1 MQLRKWNELPK
12 FMRTREVRKYYN
24 IVNKRRASLMVKRL
38 FDIVVASIMLA
49 VLALPMLIIAILI
62 KCDSRGPV
70 FFRQERVTQYGRIFK
85 IYKFRTMVVNANEL
99 GASVTVDNDRRIT
112 RMGKLLRKIRAD
124 EFPQLFNI
132 LAGDMTLVGTRPEV
146 PEYVKQYSKEMYA
159 TLLLPAGLTSR
170 TSIAY
175 KDEDKIKIADEI
187 IKNTYRTLMTR
198 GMKGCYVFC
207 TDKKLSEYLKRRSNR
222 NEGMVY
228 TIDEDEIY
236 ADLRVAEESEEY
248 QYE

>member
-175 KDEDKIKIADEI
+175 KDEDKILGNAAKPDKAYVEEVLPE
-187 IKNTYRTLMTR
+187 K
-198 GMKGCYVFC
+198 MKYNLEALRKFGFA
-207 TDKKLSEYLKRRSNR
+207 
-222 NEGMVY
+222 
-228 TIDEDEIY
+228 EDCKV
-236 ADLRVAEESEEY
+236 L
-248 QYE
+248 

>member
-175 KDEDKIKIADEI
+175 KDEDKILGNAANPDKAYVEEVLPS
-187 IKNTYRTLMTR
+187 K
-198 GMKGCYVFC
+198 MKYNLEALRKFGFAEDCRVLWDTFESVVGSER
-207 TDKKLSEYLKRRSNR
+207 LSVTKSRRR
-222 NEGMVY
+222 
-228 TIDEDEIY
+228 
-236 ADLRVAEESEEY
+236 
-248 QYE
+248 

>member
-12 FMRTREVRKYYN
+12 FMITREVRKYYN

-175 KDEDKIKIADEI
+175 KDEDKILGNAANQDKAYVEEVLPA
-187 IKNTYRTLMTR
+187 K
-198 GMKGCYVFC
+198 MKYNLEALRKFGFAEDCRVLWDTFESVVGSER
-207 TDKKLSEYLKRRSNR
+207 LSVTKSRRR
-222 NEGMVY
+222 
-228 TIDEDEIY
+228 
-236 ADLRVAEESEEY
+236 
-248 QYE
+248 

>member
-1 MQLRKWNELPK
+1 MQLRKWKELPK

-175 KDEDKIKIADEI
+175 KDEDKILGNAANPDKAYVE
-187 IKNTYRTLMTR
+187 KVLPAK
-198 GMKGCYVFC
+198 MKYNLEALRKFGFAEDCRVLWDTFESVVGSER
-207 TDKKLSEYLKRRSNR
+207 LSVTKSRRR
-222 NEGMVY
+222 
-228 TIDEDEIY
+228 
-236 ADLRVAEESEEY
+236 
-248 QYE
+248 

>member
-38 FDIVVASIMLA
+38 FASIMLA

-175 KDEDKIKIADEI
+175 KDEDKILGNAVNPDKAYVEEVLPA
-187 IKNTYRTLMTR
+187 K
-198 GMKGCYVFC
+198 MKYNLEALRKFGFAEDCRVLWDTFESVVGSER
-207 TDKKLSEYLKRRSNR
+207 LSVTKSRRR
-222 NEGMVY
+222 
-228 TIDEDEIY
+228 
-236 ADLRVAEESEEY
+236 
-248 QYE
+248 

>member
-175 KDEDKIKIADEI
+175 KDEDKILGNAANPDKAYVEGVLPA
-187 IKNTYRTLMTR
+187 K
-198 GMKGCYVFC
+198 MKYNLEALRKFGFAEDCRVLWDTFESVVGSER
-207 TDKKLSEYLKRRSNR
+207 LSVTKSRRR
-222 NEGMVY
+222 
-228 TIDEDEIY
+228 
-236 ADLRVAEESEEY
+236 
-248 QYE
+248 

>member
-175 KDEDKIKIADEI
+175 KDEDKILGNATNPHKAYVEEVLPA
-187 IKNTYRTLMTR
+187 K
-198 GMKGCYVFC
+198 MKYNLEALRKFGFAEDCRVLWDTFESVVGSER
-207 TDKKLSEYLKRRSNR
+207 LSVTKSRRR
-222 NEGMVY
+222 
-228 TIDEDEIY
+228 
-236 ADLRVAEESEEY
+236 
-248 QYE
+248 

>member
-1 MQLRKWNELPK
+1 MQLRRWNELPGV
-12 FMRTREVRKYYN
+12 MRTREVRKYYN
-24 IVNKRRASLMVKRL
+24 IIKKRQMSLKIKRL
-38 FDIVVASIMLA
+38 FDIVVASIMLMF
-49 VLALPMLIIAILI
+49 LAIPMLVIAVCI
-62 KCDSRGPV
+62 KLDSRGPV

-175 KDEDKIKIADEI
+175 KDEDKILGNAANPDKAYVEEVLPA
-187 IKNTYRTLMTR
+187 K
-198 GMKGCYVFC
+198 MKYNLEALRKFGFAEDCRVLWDTFESVVGSER
-207 TDKKLSEYLKRRSNR
+207 LSVTKSRRR
-222 NEGMVY
+222 
-228 TIDEDEIY
+228 
-236 ADLRVAEESEEY
+236 
-248 QYE
+248 

>member
-49 VLALPMLIIAILI
+49 VLALPMLIII

-175 KDEDKIKIADEI
+175 KDEDKILGNAANPDKAYVEEVLPA
-187 IKNTYRTLMTR
+187 K
-198 GMKGCYVFC
+198 MKYNLEALRKFGFAEDCRVLWDTFESVVGSER
-207 TDKKLSEYLKRRSNR
+207 LSVTKSRRR
-222 NEGMVY
+222 
-228 TIDEDEIY
+228 
-236 ADLRVAEESEEY
+236 
-248 QYE
+248 

>member
-175 KDEDKIKIADEI
+175 KDEDKILGNAANPDKAEVEEVLPA
-187 IKNTYRTLMTR
+187 K
-198 GMKGCYVFC
+198 MKYNLEALRKFGFAEDCRVLWDTFESVVGSER
-207 TDKKLSEYLKRRSNR
+207 LSVTKSRRR
-222 NEGMVY
+222 
-228 TIDEDEIY
+228 
-236 ADLRVAEESEEY
+236 
-248 QYE
+248 